1 MLDLQQ
7 PRRRQY
13 SYEPLTY
20 KKIKSSPKRS
30 TPSSKR
36 LIDER
41 IKHSSHIVSR
51 KKRKKS
57 NFDVFDRFKVLAS
70 IILLASSAHTYF
82 LHSKLA
88 VIENPIS
95 INSGKAATLLKAF
108 TREKD
113 NSSTLQKPATSKTN
127 PTHIGQSKNNS
138 LPSFIREKLRA
149 SSQYDAYSIA
159 YRILSPKKGHRQTV
173 KDKYESDTFNNNI
186 QITEVGNLTNNST
199 LKENNLRNQLQHES
213 IERFVEK
220 SRAMRKEFEN
230 RYGGNR
236 AARAILQKAL
246 KSTFAESDTKD
257 LGNFGNHP
265 IEYTAQRFLA
275 ARNENRPFRFGFIG
289 YSVTAGRG
297 NYFNQSFPFVMQR
310 LLEAPMKELGIDL
323 QVINSGIGGVPSFP
337 TGLCLENHLG
347 MADVVSWDFAMNE
360 ANDVVEGIE
369 AYIRNVLSL
378 NKNQNMD
385 PMLIVKDTH
394 MAEQRAKMI
403 ANYVGSG
410 NLIDPLVVTTDPVV
424 FPFLEM
430 DEGYRPVGFQKWREF
445 GSPQNAP
452 GRSKHHPAKAEVSK
466 MSLELF

>member
-57 NFDVFDRFKVLAS
+57 NFDIFDRFKVLAS

-95 INSGKAATLLKAF
+95 INSGKAATFLKAF

-113 NSSTLQKPATSKTN
+113 NSSTLQKSAASKTN
-127 PTHIGQSKNNS
+127 PTHIGQNNS

-159 YRILSPKKGHRQTV
+159 YRILSPKKGQRQTL
-173 KDKYESDTFNNNI
+173 KDKYESDTLNNNF
-186 QITEVGNLTNNST
+186 QITELGNVTSIF
-199 LKENNLRNQLQHES
+199 KNQLQYES

-246 KSTFAESDTKD
+246 KSTFVESDTKD

-323 QVINSGIGGVPSFP
+323 HVINAGK
-337 TGLCLENHLG
+337 T
-347 MADVVSWDFAMNE
+347 
-360 ANDVVEGIE
+360 
-369 AYIRNVLSL
+369 
-378 NKNQNMD
+378 
-385 PMLIVKDTH
+385 
-394 MAEQRAKMI
+394 
-403 ANYVGSG
+403 
-410 NLIDPLVVTTDPVV
+410 
-424 FPFLEM
+424 
-430 DEGYRPVGFQKWREF
+430 FQKFEQYLLRIRLTLTLLMTPCRYWRGTF
-445 GSPQNAP
+445 FPH
-452 GRSKHHPAKAEVSK
+452 RS
-466 MSLELF
+466 MS

>member
-13 SYEPLTY
+13 AYEPLTY
-20 KKIKSSPKRS
+20 KKIKSPKRS
-30 TPSSKR
+30 APSSKR
-36 LIDER
+36 RTDER

-57 NFDVFDRFKVLAS
+57 YLDVFDRFKVLAS

-95 INSGKAATLLKAF
+95 ISPGKATTLLKAF

-113 NSSTLQKPATSKTN
+113 NLSTLQKPATSKTN

-159 YRILSPKKGHRQTV
+159 YRILSPKKGHRQTL

-186 QITEVGNLTNNST
+186 QITEVGNFTNNST

-246 KSTFAESDTKD
+246 KSTFVESDTKD

-347 MADVVSWDFAMNE
+347 TADMVSWDFAMNE

-378 NKNQNMD
+378 NKNQNMG

-410 NLIDPLVVTTDPVV
+410 NLIDPLVVTTDPAV

-430 DEGYRPVGFQKWREF
+430 DEEYRPVGFQKWREF

-466 MSLELF
+466 MPL